1 MGAAFVVQRGS
12 HVSAP
17 TAVPNLPW
25 FPRPVASDAT
35 SPVPSSKRQQPAR
48 PVSFPRSRLD
58 LKAAM
63 SAADRATFQMRTS
76 SITPPNGK
84 PAWVNRGSGAF
95 NDGSRVFYGVGV
107 VSGIRN
113 VALARSS
120 ADTRARAEVGTA
132 LNTFISALMRD
143 SQSSISDIQRSE
155 EQQMVEQTI
164 RQFTDVNLSGV
175 RITDHW
181 QDPSNGTL
189 YALAHWDIEQ
199 ASQSLEQMNQLNA
212 RTRDYIRAN
221 AERAFDRLDAA
232 RNEARPPTRP

>member
-1 MGAAFVVQRGS
+1 MMNVKRATTWLLCLPAAATMLVVPACAGRRS
-12 HVSAP
+12 NDAVVP
-17 TAVPNLPW
+17 TAAPHG
-25 FPRPVASDAT
+25 S
-35 SPVPSSKRQQPAR
+35 
-48 PVSFPRSRLD
+48 
-58 LKAAM
+58 
-63 SAADRATFQMRTS
+63 
-76 SITPPNGK
+76 

-120 ADTRARAEVGTA
+120 AETRARAEVGTA
-132 LNTFISALMRD
+132 LNTFISSLMRD
-143 SQSSISDIQRSE
+143 YQSSISDIQRSE

-189 YALAHWDIEQ
+189 YALARWDIEQ
-199 ASQSLEQMNQLNA
+199 ASQSLEQMNQLNT
-212 RTRDYIRAN
+212 RVRDYIRAN

-232 RNEARPPTRP
+232 RNETRPPQP